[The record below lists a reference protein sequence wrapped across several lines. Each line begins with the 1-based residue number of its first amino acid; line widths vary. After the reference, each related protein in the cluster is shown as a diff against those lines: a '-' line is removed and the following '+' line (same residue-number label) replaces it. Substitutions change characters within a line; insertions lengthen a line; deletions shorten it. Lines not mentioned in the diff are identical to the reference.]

1 MKFAKKFSNSVL
13 RPIRPI
19 SWANWPWVVSHQVN
33 IYSSSMYLGITTE
46 RKIFNSLFSCFACLY
61 QSIIRH
67 GCNGDAGIRT
77 CDLCTFEGVWTIV
90 DEGVFG
96 MLTFSYR
103 TFYSPHPGQLQ
114 GVKGTVSRD
123 FLPFICLK
131 IRLGPHINRRK
142 RFHKQFCFCEVIWL
156 QSSKIKCLRSQW
168 LRGHANVLKVL
179 LLGL

>member
-46 RKIFNSLFSCFACLY
+46 RQIFNSLFSCFACLY

-123 FLPFICLK
+123 FLPFFL
-131 IRLGPHINRRK
+131 RK
-142 RFHKQFCFCEVIWL
+142 NSSWAPYKQAKTV
-156 QSSKIKCLRSQW
+156 SQTF
-168 LRGHANVLKVL
+168 L
-179 LLGL
+179 LLWSHLIAKFENQVSA